1 MEQRFLEELSA
12 IKIQALA
19 RGRQSRLLTECTK
32 VGVITAV
39 NTIQRSFRRHRQNTQ
54 RAVDKGVR
62 SIAART
68 IQQVFRDYEAR
79 KAAIHQ
85 AAVDAEL
92 LSVLEIAAS
101 TIQSFWRSFSI
112 ARDHS
117 FEEIEAATCI
127 QSLGRG
133 HLARKSLRN
142 SSSGLSKQPSAF
154 SMSSSAEKLVE
165 EESITSARTGV
176 NYSFLPPKIRELYM
190 SRDQVPTINSQINP
204 QELTELGLTFA
215 DFLGELETCTE
226 LAVASSALEAMRVLV
241 ETSPESTKTLANVVK
256 AAQTLDRRLD
266 EKFWNETMEEATIAL
281 LHTFREVLDD
291 QSSRKQVSITKEQ
304 QRSPFSTDMS
314 ALHIQVLKPSKETS
328 AAP

>member
-62 SIAART
+62 SIAARA

-101 TIQSFWRSFSI
+101 TIQSFWRSFFI

-142 SSSGLSKQPSAF
+142 SSSGLSKQVIN
-154 SMSSSAEKLVE
+154 L
-165 EESITSARTGV
+165 
-176 NYSFLPPKIRELYM
+176 NYEFLTSFL
-190 SRDQVPTINSQINP
+190 
-204 QELTELGLTFA
+204 TF
-215 DFLGELETCTE
+215 L
-226 LAVASSALEAMRVLV
+226 
-241 ETSPESTKTLANVVK
+241 PY
-256 AAQTLDRRLD
+256 
-266 EKFWNETMEEATIAL
+266 
-281 LHTFREVLDD
+281 
-291 QSSRKQVSITKEQ
+291 
-304 QRSPFSTDMS
+304 P
-314 ALHIQVLKPSKETS
+314 
-328 AAP
+328 